1 MLFLFLE
8 YSIMNLQRKVNN
20 MLFKTSK
27 LYCKYVIAII
37 NNNIK
42 KFKFDTDS
50 YKELDE
56 RLYKSYL
63 KLEKII
69 NSEFSD

>member
-50 YKELDE
+50 YKELGE

>member
-1 MLFLFLE
+1 
-8 YSIMNLQRKVNN
+8 

-63 KLEKII
+63 KLKKII
-69 NSEFSD
+69 NS

>member
-1 MLFLFLE
+1 
-8 YSIMNLQRKVNN
+8 

-69 NSEFSD
+69 NSEFSDCL